1 MMYEDY
7 SITKY
12 SQFTALI
19 DMTRYHSIQNKPSS
33 FIVDSSCLSSFPYRL
48 ACSSKRCTL
57 PLLSWIFPS
66 SSFSLCCI
74 LSLSWWLVTAFR
86 SSSSWDFS
94 YKMNAHPLWD
104 VSAETNEV
112 GIHNCT
118 LPFYYNTGCIMLT
131 LILKRKSWSQ
141 YTITQQ
147 TNLQLHI
154 MYHLQWFH

>member
-1 MMYEDY
+1 MTWCATE
-7 SITKY
+7 SINKVVHILTDI
-12 SQFTALI
+12 T
-19 DMTRYHSIQNKPSS
+19 THHSTQNKPSS
-33 FIVDSSCLSSFPYRL
+33 FIVDSRCFSCSPSWL
-48 ACSSKRCTL
+48 AHFSHWCTFH
-57 PLLSWIFPS
+57 LLDWS
-66 SSFSLCCI
+66 SSSTFFSLCCI
-74 LSLSWWLVTAFR
+74 PSLSWWLEAALR
-86 SSSSWDFS
+86 SSSSWDTS
-94 YKMNAHPLWD
+94 YKMNTHPLWD